1 VLGLGIAAAT
11 AILAMVHG
19 VLLRPLPIRDQ
30 ERVIIAWKD
39 LPSSGYQHYPFG
51 DRAIASVGEG
61 SRLLER
67 VAGVTT
73 NGGSQW
79 VAVDGNVASYV
90 QGALVT
96 GAFFDVLDVAPL
108 LGRRLTADDDRDG
121 SEPVVVISAGLWKR
135 RYGGSPQIVGRRLTL
150 DDRSF
155 AIVGVMPPDIDY
167 PRGVE
172 LWRATRSVPSS
183 ETFGDAARQEV
194 DLIGR
199 LRPGVTIDQ
208 ATTELAALT
217 RQFEAQSPP
226 GDTRGLTPVVRSF
239 DDVLV
244 GNART
249 PILLLLAAV
258 SLVLI
263 IATANVANLLLMR
276 SEGRRTELAV
286 RMAVGAGAGRIARQ
300 LMVESAVLSLLSAI
314 VGLAATWGSLQWFLA
329 RVPAGVPR
337 MEAIRI
343 DGAVFVVVTGL
354 SVLASLLAAA
364 VPAVLAARIDP
375 APELRGGGRGV
386 AGTGTRRVRR
396 GLVVAQVALA
406 VTVVAGAGSL
416 VRSFLRLQAVDV
428 GMAVE
433 QLVVVFMEM
442 PKGKYADQARHGQFL
457 SELVESLQAVP
468 GITAATPVNIE
479 PFSGGW
485 GVPMFVAEGQS
496 PERAASNPALGLEA
510 VHENYFKTLGVRI
523 VHGRAFTAADRKGT
537 VDVAIVSED
546 VAARVWPGADPIG
559 ERLKWGSPAS
569 TDPWLMVVGI
579 AASTRYQDLMRAK
592 PVIYV
597 PAVQFII
604 AAQRLVLRTTIPANA
619 TAQAVRD
626 RVQAIDPGV
635 RVMRVTP
642 FTAMFDAPLAR
653 PRFGAWLLGIFA
665 GVALLLATV
674 GHYAVI
680 AAHVR
685 QREREIAVRVALG
698 ATPWRVRSIVLAE
711 AGSLAAL
718 GAVIGLAAAFAATR
732 LLKSTLYDVESL
744 DPIILAGAAL
754 ALVAASA
761 AASLPS
767 LLRVGRGETISAL
780 RP

>member
-1 VLGLGIAAAT
+1 
-11 AILAMVHG
+11 
-19 VLLRPLPIRDQ
+19 
-30 ERVIIAWKD
+30 
-39 LPSSGYQHYPFG
+39 
-51 DRAIASVGEG
+51 
-61 SRLLER
+61 
-67 VAGVTT
+67 
-73 NGGSQW
+73 
-79 VAVDGNVASYV
+79 
-90 QGALVT
+90 
-96 GAFFDVLDVAPL
+96 
-108 LGRRLTADDDRDG
+108 
-121 SEPVVVISAGLWKR
+121 
-135 RYGGSPQIVGRRLTL
+135 
-150 DDRSF
+150 
-155 AIVGVMPPDIDY
+155 
-167 PRGVE
+167 
-172 LWRATRSVPSS
+172 
-183 ETFGDAARQEV
+183 
-194 DLIGR
+194 
-199 LRPGVTIDQ
+199 
-208 ATTELAALT
+208 
-217 RQFEAQSPP
+217 
-226 GDTRGLTPVVRSF
+226 
-239 DDVLV
+239 
-244 GNART
+244 
-249 PILLLLAAV
+249 
-258 SLVLI
+258 
-263 IATANVANLLLMR
+263 
-276 SEGRRTELAV
+276 
-286 RMAVGAGAGRIARQ
+286 
-300 LMVESAVLSLLSAI
+300 
-314 VGLAATWGSLQWFLA
+314 
-329 RVPAGVPR
+329 
-337 MEAIRI
+337 
-343 DGAVFVVVTGL
+343 
-354 SVLASLLAAA
+354 
-364 VPAVLAARIDP
+364 
-375 APELRGGGRGV
+375 
-386 AGTGTRRVRR
+386 
-396 GLVVAQVALA
+396 
-406 VTVVAGAGSL
+406 
-416 VRSFLRLQAVDV
+416 
-428 GMAVE
+428 MAVE

-559 ERLKWGSPAS
+559 KRLKWGSPAS